1 MAQTTRWRLRAFE
14 ETDLFDT
21 IQLANR
27 VLDEAYS
34 PDLFL
39 RIAELYPD
47 GFIVADDPATGDLLG
62 FVMGV
67 VSVPATARVLVL
79 VVDPDHQ
86 RRGIGG
92 ELLEAFTRRFGRGG
106 ADRIRLEVRKRNDAA
121 VRFYEDHGF
130 QVEGELPRHYRDGED
145 AYVMTRELAGDG
157 AEASPDG
164 DDEE

>member
-1 MAQTTRWRLRAFE
+1 MGQTTAWRLRDFDR
-14 ETDLFDT
+14 TDLFDT

-47 GFIVADDPATGDLLG
+47 GFLVAEEGEAGDLVG
-62 FVMGV
+62 FIMGV
-67 VSVPATARVLVL
+67 VSVPSTARVLVL

-86 RRGIGG
+86 GRGIGG
-92 ELLEAFTRRFGRGG
+92 ELLEEFVLRFAQGG
-106 ADRIRLEVRKRNDAA
+106 ADRVRLEVRKGNDDA
-121 VRFYEDHGF
+121 VRFYQGHGF

-145 AYVMTRELAGDG
+145 AYVMVRELQGG
-157 AEASPDG
+157 PV
-164 DDEE
+164 